1 MRLIDADEL
10 KEKIDEWIDIVGEV
24 VIGKSMSYYAELQG
38 CIDDCPTIE
47 PVRHGKWIKEK
58 PMIGGAYYRCSV
70 CGNTENKHTAVKGHY
85 CWFCGARME

>member
-1 MRLIDADEL
+1 MRLIDADKL
-10 KEKIDEWIDIVGEV
+10 KMNFDIVIRDENV
-24 VIGKSMSYYAELQG
+24 G
-38 CIDDCPTIE
+38 CSFKMIDKQPTVDAE